1 MSTQKTDVVK
11 ARKAI
16 MQLLAD
22 KKKKAVGASK

>member
-1 MSTQKTDVVK
+1 MSAQKTDIVK

-22 KKKKAVGASK
+22 KKKKTLVTSK

>member
-1 MSTQKTDVVK
+1 MSATKTDMIK

-22 KKKKAVGASK
+22 KKKKPVVKRK